1 MSISSLLLSYP
12 DFPFGHLIS
21 DLEKLPK
28 GFIAVTNKRPDN
40 TNAVGDVDVTNV
52 TSSEHRVLDSRASY
66 SVHHKGRAL

>member
-40 TNAVGDVDVTNV
+40 TNAVG
-52 TSSEHRVLDSRASY
+52 
-66 SVHHKGRAL
+66 